1 MAEKPQSYY
10 GTWIN
15 RQRSLLPGLD
25 EELDPLTA
33 KLEHLIII
41 LDTLGLEAF
50 VAPPSRGRGR
60 PPDDRPAIAR
70 SFVAKAVLTIP
81 TTSAL
86 IERLQVDRALRRIC
100 GWERRS
106 EVPSEATFSRAF
118 AEFAAQNLPERVHE
132 QLVRRHLRDH
142 IIGHISRDATEIEAR
157 EKPCRRSPDDLPP
170 PAPPKRKRGRPRKDE
185 VLPPKPLTRIEQQR
199 TQSLDEM
206 RAGLPTQCDVG
217 VKRNSKGFKETWI
230 GYKLHLDTANG
241 IVPVAAILTAA
252 STHDS
257 QVAIPLARTS
267 EQRVVWLYDL
277 MDSAYD
283 AQPIIDDCLAA
294 GRVPVIDRNTRR
306 DTALKAEIAAE
317 RARRRL
323 IKIPDP
329 TDLTYNE
336 RSTAER
342 ANARI
347 KDEFGGRHLRVR
359 GHLKAFCHLMFGVAV
374 LAADSILR
382 LFSNRF
388 YIHPA
393 RCLGE
398 PAENP
403 AFPDFCKRLRF
414 YQY

>member
-1 MAEKPQSYY
+1 MAEKPQPYY

-15 RQRSLLPGLD
+15 RQRGLLPWLD
-25 EELDPLTA
+25 EELDPLTH
-33 KLEHLIII
+33 KLEHLIVI

-70 SFVAKAVLTIP
+70 SVVAKAVLTIP

-86 IERLQVDRALRRIC
+86 IERLQIDRALRRIC

-106 EVPSEATFSRAF
+106 DVPSEATFSRAF
-118 AEFAAQNLPERVHE
+118 AEFAAQGLPERVHE
-132 QLVRRHLRDH
+132 QLVRRHLQGH

-157 EKPCRRSPDDLPP
+157 EKPRRRSSDDP

-199 TQSLDEM
+199 TQPLDEM
-206 RAGLPTQCDVG
+206 RAALPTQCDVG

-241 IVPVAAILTAA
+241 IVPVTAILTAA

-267 EQRVVWLYDL
+267 ERRVVWLYDL

-283 AQPIIDDCLAA
+283 AQPIIDDCRAA

-329 TDLTYNE
+329 GDLTYNE
-336 RSTAER
+336 RTTAER

-347 KDEFGGRHLRVR
+347 KDEFGGRYLRVR
-359 GHLKAFCHLMFGVAV
+359 GHLKAFCHLIVRGRCTRCRQHPQAV
-374 LAADSILR
+374 RHAIL
-382 LFSNRF
+382 
-388 YIHPA
+388 HPP
-393 RCLGE
+393 RMM
-398 PAENP
+398 P
-403 AFPDFCKRLRF
+403 R
-414 YQY
+414 

>member
-86 IERLQVDRALRRIC
+86 IERLQIDRALRRIC

-118 AEFAAQNLPERVHE
+118 AAFAAQGLPERVHE
-132 QLVRRHLRDH
+132 QLVRRHLHDH
-142 IIGHISRDATEIEAR
+142 IVGHISRDATEIEAR
-157 EKPCRRSPDDLPP
+157 EKPRRRSSDDPPP
-170 PAPPKRKRGRPRKDE
+170 PAPKRKRGRPRKDE

-217 VKRNSKGFKETWI
+217 VKRNSKGFRETWI
-230 GYKLHLDTANG
+230 GYKLHLDTADG

-323 IKIPDP
+323 IKLPDP
-329 TDLTYNE
+329 RDLTYNE
-336 RSTAER
+336 RTTAER

-359 GHLKAFCHLMFGVAV
+359 GHLKAFCHLMFGVVA
-374 LAADSILR
+374 LAADSIVR
-382 LFSNRF
+382 LFSARF

-393 RCLGE
+393 
-398 PAENP
+398 
-403 AFPDFCKRLRF
+403 
-414 YQY
+414 

>member
-86 IERLQVDRALRRIC
+86 IERLQIDRALRRIC

-118 AEFAAQNLPERVHE
+118 AAFAAQGLPERVHE
-132 QLVRRHLRDH
+132 QLVRRHLHDH
-142 IIGHISRDATEIEAR
+142 IVGHISRDATEIEAR
-157 EKPCRRSPDDLPP
+157 EKPRRRSSDDPPP
-170 PAPPKRKRGRPRKDE
+170 PAPKRKRGRPRKHE
-185 VLPPKPLTRIEQQR
+185 ALPPKPLTRIEQQR

-217 VKRNSKGFKETWI
+217 VKRNSKGFRETWI

-329 TDLTYNE
+329 RDLTYNE
-336 RSTAER
+336 RTTAER

-347 KDEFGGRHLRVR
+347 KDEFGGRYLRVR
-359 GHLKAFCHLMFGVAV
+359 GHLKAFCHLMFGVVA
-374 LAADSILR
+374 LAADSIVR
-382 LFSNRF
+382 LFSARF
-388 YIHPA
+388 YIHPT
-393 RCLGE
+393 
-398 PAENP
+398 
-403 AFPDFCKRLRF
+403 
-414 YQY
+414 

>member
-25 EELDPLTA
+25 QELDPLTA

-86 IERLQVDRALRRIC
+86 IERLQIDRALRRIC

-106 EVPSEATFSRAF
+106 DVPSEATFSRAF
-118 AEFAAQNLPERVHE
+118 AEFAAQGLPERVHE
-132 QLVRRHLRDH
+132 QLVRRHLQDH
-142 IIGHISRDATEIEAR
+142 IVGHISRDATEIEAR
-157 EKPCRRSPDDLPP
+157 EKPRRRSSDDPPP

-185 VLPPKPLTRIEQQR
+185 VLPPKPLSRIEQQR

-217 VKRNSKGFKETWI
+217 VKRNSKGFRETWI

-252 STHDS
+252 SIHDS

-329 TDLTYNE
+329 ADLTYNE
-336 RSTAER
+336 RTTAER

-359 GHLKAFCHLMFGVAV
+359 GHFKAFCHLMFGVVA
-374 LAADSILR
+374 LAADSIVR
-382 LFSNRF
+382 LFSARF

-393 RCLGE
+393 
-398 PAENP
+398 
-403 AFPDFCKRLRF
+403 
-414 YQY
+414 

>member
-25 EELDPLTA
+25 QELDPLTA

-50 VAPPSRGRGR
+50 VAPPSRRRGR

-86 IERLQVDRALRRIC
+86 IERLQIDRALRRIC

-106 EVPSEATFSRAF
+106 DVPSEATFSRAF
-118 AEFAAQNLPERVHE
+118 AEFAAQGLPDRVHE
-132 QLVRRHLRDH
+132 QLVRRHLHDH
-142 IIGHISRDATEIEAR
+142 IVGHISRDATEIEAR
-157 EKPCRRSPDDLPP
+157 EKPRRRSSDDPPP

-206 RAGLPTQCDVG
+206 RAALPTQCDVG
-217 VKRNSKGFKETWI
+217 VKRNSKGFRETWI

-252 STHDS
+252 SIHDS

-323 IKIPDP
+323 IKLPDP
-329 TDLTYNE
+329 RDLTYNE
-336 RSTAER
+336 RTTAER

-359 GHLKAFCHLMFGVAV
+359 GHFKAFCHLMFGVVA
-374 LAADSILR
+374 LAADSIVR
-382 LFSNRF
+382 LFSARF

-393 RCLGE
+393 
-398 PAENP
+398 
-403 AFPDFCKRLRF
+403 
-414 YQY
+414 

>member
-118 AEFAAQNLPERVHE
+118 AEFAAQGLPERVHE
-132 QLVRRHLRDH
+132 QLVRRHLHDH
-142 IIGHISRDATEIEAR
+142 IVGHVSRDATEIEAR
-157 EKPCRRSPDDLPP
+157 EKPRRRSSDDPPP

-230 GYKLHLDTANG
+230 GDKLHLDTANG

-393 RCLGE
+393 
-398 PAENP
+398 
-403 AFPDFCKRLRF
+403 
-414 YQY
+414 

>member
-86 IERLQVDRALRRIC
+86 IERLQIDRALRRIC

-118 AEFAAQNLPERVHE
+118 AAFAAQGLPERVHE
-132 QLVRRHLRDH
+132 QLVRRHLHDH
-142 IIGHISRDATEIEAR
+142 IVGHISRDATEIVAR
-157 EKPCRRSPDDLPP
+157 EKPCRRSSDDPPP
-170 PAPPKRKRGRPRKDE
+170 PAPPKRRRGRPRKHE

-217 VKRNSKGFKETWI
+217 VKRNSKGFRETWI

-323 IKIPDP
+323 INIPDP
-329 TDLTYNE
+329 RDLTYNE
-336 RSTAER
+336 RTTAER

-347 KDEFGGRHLRVR
+347 KDEFGGRYLRVR
-359 GHLKAFCHLMFGVAV
+359 GHLKAFCHLMFGVVA
-374 LAADSILR
+374 LAADSIVR
-382 LFSNRF
+382 LFSARF

-393 RCLGE
+393 
-398 PAENP
+398 
-403 AFPDFCKRLRF
+403 
-414 YQY
+414 

>member
-25 EELDPLTA
+25 EELDPLTT

-86 IERLQVDRALRRIC
+86 IERLQIDRALRRIC

-118 AEFAAQNLPERVHE
+118 AEFAAQGLPERVHE
-132 QLVRRHLRDH
+132 QLVRRHLHDH
-142 IIGHISRDATEIEAR
+142 IVGHISRDATEIEAR
-157 EKPCRRSPDDLPP
+157 EKPRRRSSDDPPP

-217 VKRNSKGFKETWI
+217 VKRNSKGFRETWI

-252 STHDS
+252 SIHDS

-323 IKIPDP
+323 INIPDP
-329 TDLTYNE
+329 RDLTYNE
-336 RSTAER
+336 RTTAER

-347 KDEFGGRHLRVR
+347 KDEFGGRYLRVR
-359 GHLKAFCHLMFGVAV
+359 GHLKAFCHLMFGVVA
-374 LAADSILR
+374 LAADSIVR
-382 LFSNRF
+382 LFSARF

-393 RCLGE
+393 
-398 PAENP
+398 
-403 AFPDFCKRLRF
+403 
-414 YQY
+414 

>member
-25 EELDPLTA
+25 QELDPLTA

-86 IERLQVDRALRRIC
+86 IERLQIDRALRRIC

-118 AEFAAQNLPERVHE
+118 AEFAAQGLPERVHE
-132 QLVRRHLRDH
+132 QLVRRHLQDH
-142 IIGHISRDATEIEAR
+142 IVGHISRDATEIEAR
-157 EKPCRRSPDDLPP
+157 EKPRRRSSDDPP
-170 PAPPKRKRGRPRKDE
+170 PAPRKRGRPRKDE

-217 VKRNSKGFKETWI
+217 VKRNSKGFRETWI

-323 IKIPDP
+323 INIPDP
-329 TDLTYNE
+329 RDLTYNE
-336 RSTAER
+336 RTTAER

-347 KDEFGGRHLRVR
+347 KDEFGGRYLRVR
-359 GHLKAFCHLMFGVAV
+359 GHLKAFCHLMFGVVA
-374 LAADSILR
+374 LAADSIVR
-382 LFSNRF
+382 LFSARF

-393 RCLGE
+393 
-398 PAENP
+398 
-403 AFPDFCKRLRF
+403 
-414 YQY
+414 

>member
-86 IERLQVDRALRRIC
+86 IERLQIDRALRRIC

-118 AEFAAQNLPERVHE
+118 AAFAAQGLPERVHE
-132 QLVRRHLRDH
+132 QLVRRHLQDH
-142 IIGHISRDATEIEAR
+142 IVGHISRDATEIEAR
-157 EKPCRRSPDDLPP
+157 EKPRRRSSDDPPP

-217 VKRNSKGFKETWI
+217 VKRNSKGFRETWI

-252 STHDS
+252 SIHDS

-323 IKIPDP
+323 INIPDP
-329 TDLTYNE
+329 RDLTYNE
-336 RSTAER
+336 RTTAER

-347 KDEFGGRHLRVR
+347 KDEFGGRYLRVR
-359 GHLKAFCHLMFGVAV
+359 GHLKAFCHLMFGVVA
-374 LAADSILR
+374 LAADSIVR
-382 LFSNRF
+382 LFSARF

-393 RCLGE
+393 
-398 PAENP
+398 
-403 AFPDFCKRLRF
+403 
-414 YQY
+414 

>member
-33 KLEHLIII
+33 KLEHLVII

-393 RCLGE
+393 
-398 PAENP
+398 
-403 AFPDFCKRLRF
+403 
-414 YQY
+414 

>member
-185 VLPPKPLTRIEQQR
+185 VLPPKPLTRIQQQR

-241 IVPVAAILTAA
+241 IVPIAAILTAA

-393 RCLGE
+393 
-398 PAENP
+398 
-403 AFPDFCKRLRF
+403 
-414 YQY
+414 

>member
-25 EELDPLTA
+25 QELDPLTA

-86 IERLQVDRALRRIC
+86 IERLQIDRALRRIC

-118 AEFAAQNLPERVHE
+118 AEFAAQGLPERVHE
-132 QLVRRHLRDH
+132 QLVRRHLHDH
-142 IIGHISRDATEIEAR
+142 IVGHISRDATEIEAR
-157 EKPCRRSPDDLPP
+157 EKPRRRSSDDPPP
-170 PAPPKRKRGRPRKDE
+170 PAPPKRKRGRPRRDE

-217 VKRNSKGFKETWI
+217 VKRNSKGFRETWI
-230 GYKLHLDTANG
+230 GYKLHLDTADG

-323 IKIPDP
+323 IKLPDP
-329 TDLTYNE
+329 RDLTYNE
-336 RSTAER
+336 RTTAER

-359 GHLKAFCHLMFGVAV
+359 GHLKAFCHLMFGVVA
-374 LAADSILR
+374 LAADSIVR
-382 LFSNRF
+382 LFSARF

-393 RCLGE
+393 
-398 PAENP
+398 
-403 AFPDFCKRLRF
+403 
-414 YQY
+414 

>member
-25 EELDPLTA
+25 EELAPLTA

-86 IERLQVDRALRRIC
+86 IERLQIDRALRRIC

-118 AEFAAQNLPERVHE
+118 AEFAAQGLPERVHE
-132 QLVRRHLRDH
+132 QLVRRHLHDH
-142 IIGHISRDATEIEAR
+142 IVGHISRDATEIEAR
-157 EKPCRRSPDDLPP
+157 EKPRRRSSDDPPP
-170 PAPPKRKRGRPRKDE
+170 PAPPNRKRGRPRKDE
-185 VLPPKPLTRIEQQR
+185 ILPPKPLTRIEQQR

-217 VKRNSKGFKETWI
+217 VKRNSKGFRETWI

-323 IKIPDP
+323 IRIPDP
-329 TDLTYNE
+329 RDLTYNE
-336 RSTAER
+336 RTTAER

-359 GHLKAFCHLMFGVAV
+359 GHRKAFCHLMFGVV
-374 LAADSILR
+374 TLAADSIVR
-382 LFSNRF
+382 LFSARF

-393 RCLGE
+393 
-398 PAENP
+398 
-403 AFPDFCKRLRF
+403 
-414 YQY
+414 

>member
-86 IERLQVDRALRRIC
+86 IERLQIDRALRRIC

-118 AEFAAQNLPERVHE
+118 AEFAAQGLPERVHE
-132 QLVRRHLRDH
+132 QLVRRHLQDH
-142 IIGHISRDATEIEAR
+142 IVGHISRDATEIEAR
-157 EKPCRRSPDDLPP
+157 EKPRRRSSDDPPP
-170 PAPPKRKRGRPRKDE
+170 PAPPKRKRGRPRKHQ
-185 VLPPKPLTRIEQQR
+185 VLPSKPLTRIEQQR

-217 VKRNSKGFKETWI
+217 VKRNSKGFRETWI

-241 IVPVAAILTAA
+241 IIPIAAILTAA

-336 RSTAER
+336 RTTAER

-359 GHLKAFCHLMFGVAV
+359 GHLKAFCHLMFGVVA
-374 LAADSILR
+374 LAADSIVR
-382 LFSNRF
+382 LFSARF

-393 RCLGE
+393 
-398 PAENP
+398 
-403 AFPDFCKRLRF
+403 
-414 YQY
+414 

>member
-393 RCLGE
+393 
-398 PAENP
+398 
-403 AFPDFCKRLRF
+403 
-414 YQY
+414 

>member
-86 IERLQVDRALRRIC
+86 IERLQIDRALRRIC

-118 AEFAAQNLPERVHE
+118 AAFAAQGLPERVHE
-132 QLVRRHLRDH
+132 QLVRRHLHDH
-142 IIGHISRDATEIEAR
+142 IVGHISRDATEIEAR
-157 EKPCRRSPDDLPP
+157 EKPRRRSSDDPPP
-170 PAPPKRKRGRPRKDE
+170 PAPPKRKRGRPRKHE

-217 VKRNSKGFKETWI
+217 VKRNSKGFRETWI

-329 TDLTYNE
+329 RDLTYNE
-336 RSTAER
+336 RTTAER

-359 GHLKAFCHLMFGVAV
+359 GHLKA
-374 LAADSILR
+374 
-382 LFSNRF
+382 
-388 YIHPA
+388 
-393 RCLGE
+393 
-398 PAENP
+398 
-403 AFPDFCKRLRF
+403 
-414 YQY
+414 

>member
-1 MAEKPQSYY
+1 MAEKPQPYY

-15 RQRSLLPGLD
+15 RQRVLLPGLD

-33 KLEHLIII
+33 KLEHLIVI

-50 VAPPSRGRGR
+50 VPPPSRGRGR

-86 IERLQVDRALRRIC
+86 IERLQIDRALRRIC

-106 EVPSEATFSRAF
+106 DVPSEATFSRAF
-118 AEFAAQNLPERVHE
+118 AEFAAQRLPERVHE
-132 QLVRRHLRDH
+132 QLVRRHLQDH
-142 IIGHISRDATEIEAR
+142 IIGHLARDATEIEAR
-157 EKPCRRSPDDLPP
+157 EKPRRRSSDDPPP
-170 PAPPKRKRGRPRKDE
+170 PAPPKRKRGRPRKNE

-206 RAGLPTQCDVG
+206 RATLPTQCDVG
-217 VKRNSKGFKETWI
+217 VKRNSKGFQETWI

-241 IVPVAAILTAA
+241 IVPIAAILTAA

-277 MDSAYD
+277 MDAAYD
-283 AQPIIDDCLAA
+283 AQPIIDDCLAS

-323 IKIPDP
+323 INIPDP
-329 TDLTYNE
+329 TDLTYNQ
-336 RSTAER
+336 RTTAER

-359 GHLKAFCHLMFGVAV
+359 GHLKAFCHLMFGVVA

-382 LFSNRF
+382 LFCARL

-393 RCLGE
+393 
-398 PAENP
+398 
-403 AFPDFCKRLRF
+403 
-414 YQY
+414 

>member
-323 IKIPDP
+323 IKLPDP
-329 TDLTYNE
+329 RDLTYNE
-336 RSTAER
+336 RTTAER

-359 GHLKAFCHLMFGVAV
+359 GHLKAFCHLMFGVVA
-374 LAADSILR
+374 LAADSIVR
-382 LFSNRF
+382 LFSARF

-393 RCLGE
+393 
-398 PAENP
+398 
-403 AFPDFCKRLRF
+403 
-414 YQY
+414 